1 MKNKNRRRH
10 RRRGGFG
17 PKPGE
22 FGPGNQK
29 NTPREF
35 YRHLSIYLIFAA
47 FFFLI
52 NLFTA
57 PGSWWFFWPVL
68 GWGIGVAFHFVGTFL
83 FPTDEEEEE
92 YSRMPLEDQEEYED
106 ELELKEPQKRWN
118 EKDLV

>member
-1 MKNKNRRRH
+1 MKNRNQRRYH
-10 RRRGGFG
+10 RRR
-17 PKPGE
+17 E
-22 FGPGNQK
+22 CGPGPSRGDRN

-35 YRHLSIYLIFAA
+35 YRHLSIYLIFSA

-57 PGSWWFFWPVL
+57 PGGWWFYWPML

-92 YSRMPLEDQEEYED
+92 YSRLPLEDQEEYEED
-106 ELELKEPQKRWN
+106 ELELKEPRKQWN